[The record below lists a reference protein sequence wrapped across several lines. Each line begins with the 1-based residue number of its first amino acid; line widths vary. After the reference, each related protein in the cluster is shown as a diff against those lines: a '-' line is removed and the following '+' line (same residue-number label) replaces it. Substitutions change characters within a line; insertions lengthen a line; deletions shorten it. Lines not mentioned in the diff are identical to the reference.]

1 MGMQNFSAP
10 PARNQ
15 AKAAVIPGE
24 IKLPSPSKSMGL
36 NEGKAPVAKD
46 PSTAGFSGGGLIA
59 GKIKV

>member
-24 IKLPSPSKSMGL
+24 IKLPSPGKSMGL
-36 NEGKAPVAKD
+36 NAGRAPVTKG
-46 PSTAGFSGGGLIA
+46 PNVAGFSGTGIKA